1 MCVEEDF
8 FPPLPQT
15 KIIKVEIKSL
25 TNFMYTLIYKT
36 AVYFT
41 TSLDFLGF
49 FLRGGKLNSRKP
61 MTLS

>member
-1 MCVEEDF
+1 M
-8 FPPLPQT
+8 PQT

-25 TNFMYTLIYKT
+25 TNFIYTLIYKT
-36 AVYFT
+36 GVYFT

-61 MTLS
+61 MT